1 MRAAS
6 SSVSSG
12 VPIELRSLIPVA
24 ACARPSSVAA
34 IRWMVAT
41 HSARDMVG
49 MRDFLDDGVSSPRS
63 LVARPRSMVLLFSWM
78 IISRALAASSGFGD
92 SLALHM
98 SRARW

>member
-6 SSVSSG
+6 SSASSG
-12 VPIELRSLIPVA
+12 VIPIELRFLIPVA

-41 HSARDMVG
+41 HSVRDMVG
-49 MRDFLDDGVSSPRS
+49 GLLDDGVSSPRS
-63 LVARPRSMVLLFSWM
+63 LVARPRGMLLLFSWV
-78 IISRALAASSGFGD
+78 IISRALVASSGSGD

-98 SRARW
+98 RRALW

>member
-6 SSVSSG
+6 SSASSG

-41 HSARDMVG
+41 HSVGDMVG
-49 MRDFLDDGVSSPRS
+49 GLLDDGVSSPRS
-63 LVARPRSMVLLFSWM
+63 IVARPRGMVLLFIWV
-78 IISRALAASSGFGD
+78 IISWALVASSGSGD
-92 SLALHM
+92 SLAFHM
-98 SRARW
+98 RRALW

>member
-6 SSVSSG
+6 SSISLG
-12 VPIELRSLIPVA
+12 VIPIELRSLIPVA

-41 HSARDMVG
+41 HSTRDMVG
-49 MRDFLDDGVSSPRS
+49 GLLDDGVSSPRS
-63 LVARPRSMVLLFSWM
+63 IVARPRGMVLSFICV
-78 IISRALAASSGFGD
+78 IISRALAASSGSGD

-98 SRARW
+98 RRALW